1 MKRISYSQNERG
13 HYYYRWVYDITYFI
27 FIDIITMNIMFG
39 IIIENFE
46 SLREESHRLHQD
58 IENTCF
64 ICSLPRTNFDNI
76 PNGFEIHKTQEH
88 STKNYIYF
96 LYNVRYKPQ
105 RNLMGIE
112 LYVHELKNDKM
123 TSWLPL
129 LRSLRLSHS
138 VEYRLEERLKVLHEK
153 FVALRKSLQFSN

>member
-1 MKRISYSQNERG
+1 M
-13 HYYYRWVYDITYFI
+13 HYYFRWVYDVSYFI
-27 FIDIITMNIMFG
+27 FIDIITINIMFG

-46 SLREESHRLHQD
+46 ALREESHRLHHD

-76 PNGFEIHKTQEH
+76 PNGFEMHKTKEH
-88 STKNYIYF
+88 NTKNFIYF
-96 LYNVRYKPQ
+96 LYNVRFKPQ

-112 LYVHELKNDKM
+112 LYVHELKNDKS

-129 LRSLRLSHS
+129 LRSLRLNDS

-153 FVALRKSLQFSN
+153 FVLLRKSLQFSNN